1 MKAKYKAK
9 ILEAIKDQ
17 YGQTV
22 LSLQATDGKVE
33 TRLQNA
39 QHTSLTGRIVL
50 RDAIAA
56 DIKIGA
62 TITITVSDEEP
73 NEGSL

>member
-9 ILEAIKDQ
+9 ILEVTKDAH
-17 YGQTV
+17 GLTV
-22 LSLQATDGKVE
+22 LAIQTTDGKVD

-39 QHTSLTGRIVL
+39 QATSLTGRIVL

-56 DIKIGA
+56 DVKIGA

-73 NEGSL
+73 NEASL